1 MNGSNNAGG
10 KINLSGTYGLGLEM
24 DPWAYEARGRNRG
37 IEIGRQEGYS
47 NGYSSGISVGND
59 EGLINGIG
67 IGADIAWNEANA
79 IIDQL
84 RTAFDNER
92 SDYNRVSV
100 ALNALRMTIETLI
113 KENPKA
119 ASHIRKVFVK
129 NYNSKVLDSIRN
141 HTIDM
146 APHMNPSFMDKSPK
160 MQEFILRSF
169 RS

>member
-10 KINLSGTYGLGLEM
+10 KLNLSGTYGLGLEM

-59 EGLINGIG
+59 EGLISGIG

-84 RTAFDNER
+84 RADFNQER
-92 SDYNRVSV
+92 NDYNRLTVV
-100 ALNALRMTIETLI
+100 LNALRVAVEVLI

-119 ASHIRKVFVK
+119 ATHIRKVFARSYRSEVR
-129 NYNSKVLDSIRN
+129 DSIRRGIIS
-141 HTIDM
+141 TP
-146 APHMNPSFMDKSPK
+146 PHMNSSFIDNSPK
-160 MQEFILRSF
+160 MLEFIIRSL
-169 RS
+169 

>member
-59 EGLINGIG
+59 EGLISGIG

-84 RTAFDNER
+84 KDDFNEER
-92 SDYNRVSV
+92 NDGNKAAV
-100 ALNALRMTIETLI
+100 ALNALRETVETLI

-119 ASHIRKVFVK
+119 ASHIRKVFIK
-129 NYNSKVLDSIRN
+129 NYKKEVVESVRDGFIKIPLHSD
-141 HTIDM
+141 
-146 APHMNPSFMDKSPK
+146 PSFMRTSPK
-160 MQEFILRSF
+160 MFEFIISAL
-169 RS
+169 

>member
-10 KINLSGTYGLGLEM
+10 KLNLSGTYGLGLEM

-59 EGLINGIG
+59 EGLISGIG

-84 RTAFDNER
+84 KADFNAERNE
-92 SDYNRVSV
+92 SNRAAV
-100 ALNALRMTIETLI
+100 AVNALRMTVETLI
-113 KENPKA
+113 KENPRA
-119 ASHIRKVFVK
+119 ASHIRRVFLK
-129 NYNSKVLDSIRN
+129 NYNNEINDALCHGD
-141 HTIDM
+141 IDVALHM
-146 APHMNPSFMDKSPK
+146 DPYFKKNAPRMYA
-160 MQEFILRSF
+160 FIMKAL
-169 RS
+169 